1 MKRILLTTT
10 SLILAAGVASAEI
23 TFSGTA
29 GIALIDDNGASVAG
43 TATNTSLVAAAQTAA
58 DASTAATAA
67 AAANVTATATTL
79 LAAEATYAAIATP
92 TDAQT
97 LTMTNATTAYATAQ
111 GVATDANVILNNN
124 ALAAGRSSVSA
135 ATAATAANTAR
146 AAGPAAPNAA
156 ARATR
161 DGMFFESYYDLDVS
175 VSAESDNGITVALGF
190 DMGSGNKIDY
200 DDDDQLEAQ
209 GASIGNADVSVSY
222 AGWTVAVDQD
232 GIDNLYDDGQQ
243 EDMSVSGS
251 IAGMSVAF
259 TTDQENTTSSYSVS
273 GTVAGVALT
282 ATGTDNDAAGGSA
295 SKISASY
302 AMGAL
307 TLSGSV
313 ADESDNGEDDQT
325 VGVKYAIDGL
335 TFGYTSIK
343 PGSTGSFGDEWDFSV
358 GYAAGAVAASFAT
371 DEASATTL
379 ILDYSLGGGASAF
392 AAMHDKAGTDNDLTA
407 LGLTFAF

>member
-1 MKRILLTTT
+1 M
-10 SLILAAGVASAEI
+10 AALSADQRAGRVTASRAAI
-23 TFSGTA
+23 TA
-29 GIALIDDNGASVAG
+29 D
-43 TATNTSLVAAAQTAA
+43 TNA
-58 DASTAATAA
+58 DVAATAA
-67 AAANVTATATTL
+67 ATANTDATGAVGPTVAVPAGNAAYIALGAAAKALVLADEAAAAAAVVTNAALAPAAALVTAYDADPAGTNTA
-79 LAAEATYAAIATP
+79 A
-92 TDAQT
+92 
-97 LTMTNATTAYATAQ
+97 
-111 GVATDANVILNNN
+111 
-124 ALAAGRSSVSA
+124 A
-135 ATAATAANTAR
+135 ATAR
-146 AAGPAAPNAA
+146 AS
-156 ARATR
+156 RV
-161 DGMFFESYYDLDVS
+161 GMFFESYYDLDVS
-175 VSAESDNGITVALGF
+175 VSAATDNGITVALGF

-392 AAMHDKAGTDNDLTA
+392 AAMHDKAGTNNDLTA
-407 LGLTFAF
+407 MGLTFAF

>member
-29 GIALIDDNGASVAG
+29 GIALVDDNGASLAALSADQRAG
-43 TATNTSLVAAAQTAA
+43 RVTASRAAITADTNADVAATAA
-58 DASTAATAA
+58 TTANTTGVATAATAGYAALSAANKALVDANDAATAA
-67 AAANVTATATTL
+67 AVV
-79 LAAEATYAAIATP
+79 
-92 TDAQT
+92 
-97 LTMTNATTAYATAQ
+97 TNA
-111 GVATDANVILNNN
+111 
-124 ALAAGRSSVSA
+124 ALAPAAQLIVDYDADPAGTNTAAA
-135 ATAATAANTAR
+135 ATAR
-146 AAGPAAPNAA
+146 AS
-156 ARATR
+156 RV
-161 DGMFFESYYDLDVS
+161 GMFFESYYDLDVS
-175 VSAESDNGITVALGF
+175 VSAATDNGITVALGF

-358 GYAAGAVAASFAT
+358 GYAAGAVSTSFAT